1 MASASSS
8 EDPNSESGIRARRNG
23 TEIDCGS
30 SLFGLLVL
38 HVQSTTLDTKMVGLA
53 TFRVPEIQNEPNV
66 SSKHL
71 GDAQL
76 SKPRQVHYANG
87 SPEQKAV
94 ARELEAFRAALP
106 VKIPCWVNGK
116 PVQTKE
122 TAQQVNPANFAEVVA
137 EVQQATPELVKEAIA
152 AALEAKVEWEK
163 MPWADR

>member
-1 MASASSS
+1 
-8 EDPNSESGIRARRNG
+8 
-23 TEIDCGS
+23 
-30 SLFGLLVL
+30 
-38 HVQSTTLDTKMVGLA
+38 MVGLA

-71 GDAQL
+71 RDAQL

-94 ARELEAFRAALP
+94 VRELEAFRAALP